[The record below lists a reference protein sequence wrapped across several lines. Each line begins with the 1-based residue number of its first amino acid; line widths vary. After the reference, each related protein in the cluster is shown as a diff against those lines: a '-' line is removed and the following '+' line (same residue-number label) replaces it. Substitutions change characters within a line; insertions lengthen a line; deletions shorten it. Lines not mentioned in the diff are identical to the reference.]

1 MFPAT
6 FSPVL
11 KVLLKAKN
19 KDCRVMYLGI
29 VSTTLFSLWTSLCQQ
44 SLKVSPISG
53 QCSHFVPVK
62 MMMLQK
68 MMTICEYLDM
78 ICRISRPELF
88 CKKGILKNFS
98 KFTGK
103 YLCQRLF
110 FNKISGL
117 RPEILLKKRLW
128 HRCFPVNFAKF

>member
-62 MMMLQK
+62 NVWTSDVFRWYGKRTLTWNKSTYEHSLNVLLNNHEWKRTFLLTLELHFSIVNNFNFFQEKLTFFLQINWK
-68 MMTICEYLDM
+68 Q
-78 ICRISRPELF
+78 
-88 CKKGILKNFS
+88 KH
-98 KFTGK
+98 
-103 YLCQRLF
+103 
-110 FNKISGL
+110 FN
-117 RPEILLKKRLW
+117 
-128 HRCFPVNFAKF
+128 